1 MTEIRNYDTVQL
13 VAKAA
18 AENAVEILTSAIES
32 NGRAVWVMAGGS
44 SPILAYKEIVKHFA
58 TELDWSKVTVIMGD
72 ERFVGLDD
80 KDSNWGAIMKLF
92 DANPAFAGM
101 ERIEPTPLESVELT
115 ARAYEAKIQ
124 SLGLERFDLV
134 WLGVGEDGHT
144 LSLFPGNA
152 GFTEPT
158 ERWVIPVYD
167 SPKPPSERISLSL
180 KSLEYISE
188 LVIFATGAGKREI
201 LRMARLKGG
210 LPISVA
216 AEHAEMNGAEVRW
229 LYDDAAWGEK

>member
-18 AENAVEILTSAIES
+18 AENAVEILAAAIES

-58 TELDWSKVTVIMGD
+58 TELDWSKVTVIIGD

-180 KSLEYISE
+180 KSLEYVSE
-188 LVIFATGAGKREI
+188 LVIFATGAGKRDV
-201 LRMARLKGG
+201 LRTARLKGG

-216 AEHAEMNGAEVRW
+216 AEHAEMHGAEVRW
-229 LYDDAAWGEK
+229 LYDGAAWGEK